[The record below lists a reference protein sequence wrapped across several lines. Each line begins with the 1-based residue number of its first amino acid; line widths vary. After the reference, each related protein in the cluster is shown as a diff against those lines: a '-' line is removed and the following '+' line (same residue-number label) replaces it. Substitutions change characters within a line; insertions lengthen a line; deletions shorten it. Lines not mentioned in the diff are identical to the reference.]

1 MSRSLPLGTQLSN
14 AETVGGTVE
23 VYDPA
28 MCCASGVCGPGV
40 DPALVQIARDLRWLQ
55 ARGVTVTRRG
65 LSQEPDAFVS
75 NHRLV
80 EMMATLGDAA
90 LPVTF
95 VNGDVLASGRYPTR
109 DELAKAL
116 GPSEPP
122 AVTPDASAAC
132 CAPGSGCC
140 EP

>member
-1 MSRSLPLGTQLSN
+1 MSRSLPLCTQLSDT
-14 AETVGGTVE
+14 ETVGATVE

-40 DPALVQIARDLRWLQ
+40 DPALLQIARDLRWLTT
-55 ARGVTVTRRG
+55 RGATVTRHG

-75 NHRLV
+75 NPRV
-80 EMMATLGDAA
+80 VGMMATLGDAA

-95 VNGDVLASGRYPTR
+95 VNGHVLASGRYPTR
-109 DELAKAL
+109 NELAKAL
-116 GPSEPP
+116 GPSAAP
-122 AVTPDASAAC
+122 VTPDASAAC

>member
-1 MSRSLPLGTQLSN
+1 MSRSLPLGTPLSD
-14 AETVGGTVE
+14 AESVGGIVE

-40 DPALVQIARDLRWLQ
+40 DPALLQIARDLRWLKT
-55 ARGVTVTRRG
+55 RGATVTRHG

-75 NHRLV
+75 NARV
-80 EMMATLGDAA
+80 VGMMATLGDAA

-95 VNGDVLASGRYPTR
+95 VNGHVLASGRYPTR
-109 DELAKAL
+109 DELARAL
-116 GPSEPP
+116 GPSAP
-122 AVTPDASAAC
+122 AVTSDASAAC
-132 CAPGSGCC
+132 CAPGSGRC